1 MKLNF
6 RKAQEKDAF
15 KIAEMLI
22 DIGALHHNGRPD
34 VYKGNL
40 QKYNE
45 KEVTEILKN
54 ENSPVYVVADEEDN
68 VAGYAFCIIRI
79 TEETKALVGR
89 KYLYIDDFC
98 VDPQYRKAGVGR
110 FLMEKVLEE
119 AKKSDVSS
127 IELNVWEFN
136 EGAIKFYEKCGFKT
150 QKREMEIVF

>member
-1 MKLNF
+1 MNLNF
-6 RKAQEKDAF
+6 RKACEKDAV

-22 DIGALHHNGRPD
+22 DIGALHHKGRPD
-34 VYKGNL
+34 VYKANL

-45 KEVTEILKN
+45 KEITEILKD
-54 ENSPVYVVADEEDN
+54 EKSPVYVVTDEEDN
-68 VAGYAFCIIRI
+68 VAGYAFCIIK
-79 TEETKALVGR
+79 TVEETKALVGR

-98 VDPQYRKAGVGR
+98 VDGKYRKAGVGT

-136 EGAIKFYEKCGFKT
+136 ENAIKFYEKCGFRT
-150 QKREMEIVF
+150 QKKEMEFVL